1 MLFGSEA
8 GGGDGE
14 GRVRRLPGWLRIGAR
29 VAASRQ
35 YPADEIRRNDAAL
48 GSFVSVLAR
57 HTSTARSRTTW
68 TYLWTC
74 GHRLPAAGLGGAPVH
89 PPRRDAYL
97 RRSCPEHRAA
107 HGAAGHRPGVRH
119 QPRLGSDT
127 VPPRGPGRGRARRML
142 GAWSA
147 NGRCKKAKRLL
158 GERASRYAG
167 YGTRGVKA
175 AQEEPEEAR
184 V

>member
-1 MLFGSEA
+1 MLVGATEKGVCAVYLGGSES
-8 GGGDGE
+8 E
-14 GRVRRLPGWLRIGAR
+14 LESQLRAE
-29 VAASRQ
+29 

-74 GHRLPAAGLGGAPVH
+74 GYRLPAAGLGGAPVH

-107 HGAAGHRPGVRH
+107 YGAAGHRPGVRH

-127 VPPRGPGRGRARRML
+127 VPPRGPERGRARRIL
-142 GAWSA
+142 G
-147 NGRCKKAKRLL
+147 GLERKRALQE
-158 GERASRYAG
+158 GEKG
-167 YGTRGVKA
+167 
-175 AQEEPEEAR
+175 AR
-184 V
+184 REG